1 MMNDERERA
10 TRHLAAALARRAL
23 AGLLALVAAGG
34 CRQQPPS
41 SSPQDESL
49 PREIT
54 TAAGVEMVLV
64 PGGEFM
70 MGSKDSVDSV
80 PLHRVSVGAFYMDK
94 YEVTQ
99 ELYEKLTG
107 KNPSGRKAP
116 KNPVE
121 RVRWREAIAF
131 CNRRSAADGLK
142 PCYDVKTGA
151 CDFSADGYRL
161 PTEAEWE
168 YACRGGTTTAYYFGD
183 DAQDLKNH
191 GYFKRNAEAKTHP
204 VGQLR
209 RNPLGLFDMAGNVA
223 EWCNDWYERDY
234 YAESPGAD
242 PQGPASGEKKVLRGG
257 GFRSTA
263 ENCTSAIRLNDDPG
277 FTDACIAS
285 DDFGFRCVRRAG
297 SE

>member
-1 MMNDERERA
+1 MMNDECR
-10 TRHLAAALARRAL
+10 LAAALVRRVLVWSL
-23 AGLLALVAAGG
+23 AIVAASG
-34 CRQQPPS
+34 CRQQPACA
-41 SSPQDESL
+41 PQDKSL
-49 PREIT
+49 PRDIT
-54 TAAGVEMVLV
+54 TAASVEIVFV

-70 MGSKDSVDSV
+70 MGSKDGVDSL

-94 YEVTQ
+94 FEVTQ
-99 ELYEKLTG
+99 ELYEKLAG
-107 KNPSGRKAP
+107 KNPSRRKAP

-131 CNRRSAADGLK
+131 CNQRSAAEGLT

-168 YACRGGTTTAYYFGD
+168 YACRGGTTTAYHFGD

-191 GYFKRNAEAKTHP
+191 AWFKRNAEAKTHP
-204 VGQLR
+204 IGQLR
-209 RNPLGLFDMAGNVA
+209 PNPLGLFDVAGNVA
-223 EWCNDWYERDY
+223 EWCNDWYERNY
-234 YAESPGAD
+234 YAQSPGAD
-242 PQGPASGEKKVLRGG
+242 PQGPASGKKKVLRGG

-285 DDFGFRCVRRAG
+285 DDFGFRCVRRAW